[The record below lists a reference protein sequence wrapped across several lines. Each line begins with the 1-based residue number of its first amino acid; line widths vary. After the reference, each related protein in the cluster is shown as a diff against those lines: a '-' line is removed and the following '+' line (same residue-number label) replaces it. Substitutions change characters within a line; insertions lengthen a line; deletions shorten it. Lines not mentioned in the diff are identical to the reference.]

1 MIDEDIIVFDDFL
14 TKSYHKE
21 LLNLSTSGFF
31 KWGFVNNISYAEDK
45 ETLGYYG
52 LGHNGFDGN
61 LKTWVSNHQELLKP
75 FSYQIMDVADCKQ
88 IMRLRLDMTLYNK
101 DNLIHNAHI
110 DFPNQTNNVSC
121 VYYVNETD
129 GDTIIFNETDLKG
142 NYTIKKRIPPK
153 PNRLLMFKGK
163 FAHTGCSP
171 SKHNTRILIN
181 SNYC

>member
-1 MIDEDIIVFDDFL
+1 M
-14 TKSYHKE
+14 
-21 LLNLSTSGFF
+21 
-31 KWGFVNNISYAEDK
+31 
-45 ETLGYYG
+45 
-52 LGHNGFDGN
+52 
-61 LKTWVSNHQELLKP
+61 
-75 FSYQIMDVADCKQ
+75 
-88 IMRLRLDMTLYNK
+88 
-101 DNLIHNAHI
+101 
-110 DFPNQTNNVSC
+110 SC

-171 SKHNTRILIN
+171 SKYNTRILIN